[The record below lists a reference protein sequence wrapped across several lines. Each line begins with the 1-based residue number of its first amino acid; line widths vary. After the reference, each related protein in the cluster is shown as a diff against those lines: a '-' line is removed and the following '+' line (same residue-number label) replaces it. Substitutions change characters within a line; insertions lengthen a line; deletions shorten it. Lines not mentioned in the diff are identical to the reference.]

1 MCVCVCVYIYIYIY
15 MKKIFGLV
23 TIASYIRISCYWRL
37 LYIYT
42 LKICC
47 GGGLLFSNVVV
58 SVKFEFSMK
67 NYNKKVPSDFFFDL
81 KNPRKA
87 PSKFLTP
94 QTKQIRSFRSAT
106 PVRPYYPVSLRSKH
120 RIRIWWLR
128 TKASSLHSYL
138 RLAVIVFND

>member
-1 MCVCVCVYIYIYIY
+1 VCVCVCVCVYRY
-15 MKKIFGLV
+15 
-23 TIASYIRISCYWRL
+23 
-37 LYIYT
+37 
-42 LKICC
+42 C

-120 RIRIWWLR
+120 RIRIW
-128 TKASSLHSYL
+128 
-138 RLAVIVFND
+138 